1 MEKGKAPNM
10 MTEMTIKAVSNLKNM
25 APPLLNEFIK
35 SAERYQKASTDLAK
49 LGIQLADAV
58 YRIGAIASGDM
69 GEGIRKLAEY
79 IKDTENKREELTRS
93 MTLDLVDP
101 LRHSVVTEQR
111 EAMNFEKNYKRDRDQ
126 VRADIVKLEAKT
138 KKAGKKTTPQVLQ
151 QQITEL
157 NDKIKESETMRSS
170 KLREVV
176 LLDRRR
182 WGTFLQMWN
191 RVLTKETEFH
201 SDTVTRFKSN
211 EPILEGLS
219 AGLASLPKEFE
230 EMISKQQR
238 TFVQIQV
245 APDAGS
251 GNYRLSYAPG
261 SAQANAAAL
270 QNYDSYDSYYGS
282 YDTYDSSSSTSSYD
296 TNDYSA
302 GGGSGGG
309 GGASARA
316 LYDYR
321 SDEPSDL
328 PLTAGDIIT
337 VLQQDDGSG
346 WTKGQ
351 NARGKQGIFPTSYIE
366 YI

>member
-1 MEKGKAPNM
+1 MDKKQPNM
-10 MTEMTIKAVSNLKNM
+10 MTEMTIKAVNNLKNN
-25 APPLLNEFIK
+25 APPLLNEFVK
-35 SAERYQKASTDLAK
+35 AAERYQKASQDLAK

-126 VRADIVKLEAKT
+126 VRADIVKLEQKT

-151 QQITEL
+151 QQISEL

-191 RVLTKETEFH
+191 RVLAKETEFH
-201 SDTVTRFKSN
+201 SDTVTRAKAN
-211 EPILEGLS
+211 EPPLEALS
-219 AGLASLPKEFE
+219 AGLANLPKEFE

-245 APDAGS
+245 APDASS

-261 SAQANAAAL
+261 SAQAAAAAA
-270 QNYDSYDSYYGS
+270 QNYDSYDSYYGAYDS
-282 YDTYDSSSSTSSYD
+282 YDSGSTSSYES
-296 TNDYSA
+296 NSYA
-302 GGGSGGG
+302 GG

-328 PLTAGDIIT
+328 PLTAGDILT

-351 NARGKQGIFPTSYIE
+351 NARGQQGIFPTSYIE